1 MPRLNTSVRPFALSP
16 RAPPS
21 FLSFGRMEATAESF
35 KGPHARVQAL
45 HILINT
51 FLNISVQ

>member
-21 FLSFGRMEATAESF
+21 FMSFGRMEATAESF